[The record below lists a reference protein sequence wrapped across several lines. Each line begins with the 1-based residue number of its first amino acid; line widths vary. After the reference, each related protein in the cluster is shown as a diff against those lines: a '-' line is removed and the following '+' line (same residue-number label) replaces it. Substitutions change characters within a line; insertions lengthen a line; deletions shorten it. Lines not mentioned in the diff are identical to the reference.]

1 MSDPTITL
9 EVTHHEAALIVTGL
23 HWFARMAASLT
34 SNTDM
39 EDVYKGRTLMQA
51 EQAVKMA
58 KSIDSYLKR
67 RGSAVYTE
75 AGEGEVARED
85 DHTGH
90 AGEHAGDSGVRTDE
104 GVGVVVAGA
113 PPVPTL
119 RGSDGGDRKPEAG
132 IVQADG
138 SPVRGS
144 EEGGER

>member
-34 SNTDM
+34 QNADM
-39 EDVYKGRTLMQA
+39 EAVYKGRTLMQA

-58 KSIDSYLKR
+58 KTIDSYLKG
-67 RGSAVYTE
+67 RGYAVHTE
-75 AGEGEVARED
+75 AGEAE
-85 DHTGH
+85 
-90 AGEHAGDSGVRTDE
+90 AGAPLADPEHAGVDAGDASVP
-104 GVGVVVAGA
+104 VVAGGGPVVA
-113 PPVPTL
+113 DEAKVPTL
-119 RGSDGGDRKPEAG
+119 RGADRGDRKPEAG

-138 SPVRGS
+138 SPVRRE